1 VIFKISIS
9 YDGSQFFGSQKQ
21 RNFPTV
27 QGVLEEAIE
36 KVLKQKIKLK
46 IASRTDRF
54 VHAREN
60 FCSFEGETKIPLE
73 NLKKAI
79 NSHLPRSLKILKIE
93 RKKKFHPRFDTV
105 SKTYRYFI
113 KTKNFYPYD
122 HNYCWHVPFKLERN
136 RMEKAAKFLVGRK
149 DFRHLSSC
157 LRREN
162 TICDVK
168 KMKISK
174 GENFFIEIE
183 ASHFLYKMART
194 IVSFIVEAGMGKIL
208 ERDFEKVLLGKTR
221 HISPAPPQGLFLW
234 KIKYK

>member
-21 RNFPTV
+21 KNSSTV
-27 QGVLEEAIE
+27 QGVLEEALE
-36 KVLKQKIKLK
+36 KVLKQKVNLK

-60 FCSFEGETKIPLE
+60 FCSFEGKTKIPLE

-79 NSHLPRSLKILKIE
+79 NSHLPCPVKILKIE
-93 RKKKFHPRFDTV
+93 KKKKFHPRFDAV

-122 HNYCWHVPFKLERN
+122 HNYCWYVPFKLERN
-136 RMEKAAKFLVGRK
+136 RMEKAAKFLVGKK

-157 LRREN
+157 SKREN

-168 KMKISK
+168 KVKISK
-174 GENFFIEIE
+174 GENFFIEIN

-194 IVSFIVEAGMGKIL
+194 MVAFIIEAGTGRISEK
-208 ERDFEKVLLGKTR
+208 DFKKVIAGTAR
-221 HISPAPPQGLFLW
+221 HIAPAPPQGLFLW
-234 KIKYK
+234 KINY